1 MLLSTTILL
10 RSGFIADTYH
20 ILQTI
25 VPPECTH
32 SESGGTIL
40 HKKIKLLKVRFPIP
54 SKMY

>member
-32 SESGGTIL
+32 SEPGGTIL
-40 HKKIKLLKVRFPIP
+40 HKKN
-54 SKMY
+54 